1 MTVGTQLR
9 EARSGRKLTIAEVSH
24 ATKIQPWVLEA
35 LETDRLQELMSPI
48 YVKGFL
54 TTYAKFLRLAPE
66 TLLAQFTWTQDQ
78 EPPPRAAAPPALPP
92 MTIRI
97 PWPLLRRVGAVA
109 LGGALVA
116 GIVIVNPLRWL
127 PKISLPTL
135 RMPKLASITPVPSN
149 AKTVTPSSPAP
160 QPPPTPPASATGR
173 AVHALELEIV
183 AHRATWV
190 RVRADGKLL
199 AQQRLPRGAQERWTA
214 KKRLELVVAHPSQVT
229 LTLNG
234 QPITSSAI
242 AHDGRLVMTQ
252 QGISALSSDD
262 EL

>member
-1 MTVGTQLR
+1 
-9 EARSGRKLTIAEVSH
+9 
-24 ATKIQPWVLEA
+24 
-35 LETDRLQELMSPI
+35 
-48 YVKGFL
+48 
-54 TTYAKFLRLAPE
+54 
-66 TLLAQFTWTQDQ
+66 
-78 EPPPRAAAPPALPP
+78 

-116 GIVIVNPLRWL
+116 GIIIVNPLRWL
-127 PKISLPTL
+127 PNISLPTL
-135 RMPKLASITPVPSN
+135 RMPKLASIAPVPSN
-149 AKTVTPSSPAP
+149 AKTVTPPPPAP
-160 QPPPTPPASATGR
+160 ATGVP
-173 AVHALELEIV
+173 VHALELEMV

-214 KKRLELVVAHPSQVT
+214 RKRLELVVAHPSQVT

-242 AHDGRLVMTQ
+242 THDGRLVITQ
-252 QGISALSSDD
+252 QGISALSGD
-262 EL
+262 EEL